1 MKNFLSAYIFCF
13 AIAFSQSTKADL
25 EKGKWNF
32 VKDDNYCYI
41 GSLPKKTDIPEGK
54 NRGDT
59 YLIVYRINKSSS
71 SIVQIVAGYPFKQ
84 NKDVVIKIDKAL
96 YNFYSE
102 DDTAWTKD
110 DQAVIYAM
118 KKGIELSVSA
128 ESSRGTKTKDIYTL
142 KGFTKAFN
150 MLSNDC

>member
-13 AIAFSQSTKADL
+13 IIIFSQSTKADL
-25 EKGKWNF
+25 EKSKWNF
-32 VKDDNYCYI
+32 IKDDNYCYI
-41 GSLPKKTDIPEGK
+41 GSLPQKTDIPEGK

-59 YLIVYRINKSSS
+59 YLIVYRINNSSS

-84 NKDVVIKIDKAL
+84 NKNVEVKIDKTL

-110 DQAVIYAM
+110 DKTVIYAM

-150 MLSNDC
+150 MFLNDC